1 MALAGFLIERSAVRA
16 QGFRY
21 NQGYRS
27 ELRDLF
33 MHTLRSTIRIVRP
46 IVVCLLAALILAGQV
61 AVSTAQSTDALPDPD
76 GVTFALVADGFIR
89 PLFVTHAGDG
99 SGRLF
104 VVEQGGRIWI
114 LDRSGQC
121 LPVPFLD
128 ISSLVSPAANQL
140 DTYTER
146 GLLGLAFHPDY
157 AQNGYFYVNYTD
169 LSGTTHITRYS
180 VSATDPNAAD
190 PASAQTLL
198 TQSQPFPNH
207 NGGWLGFGPDGYLY
221 ISLGDGGAAGDPL
234 GAGQMLNTW
243 LGKMLRIDV
252 NTDDGRPYAIPP
264 DNPFVG
270 QANALPEIWA
280 YGLRNAWRSSFDRLT
295 GDFYIA
301 DVGQNQWE
309 EVNFQPA
316 SSRGGENY
324 GWRAYEGTHVYDA
337 NMRVSGAVQPFAE
350 YSHSE
355 GISVTGGYVYR
366 GQRLPNL
373 YGVYFFG
380 DFGSGTLWAAR
391 RTADETWLVEPFV
404 LRSGLTISSFGEDE
418 AGELYIVDYRGAVY
432 RFEPAP

>member
-1 MALAGFLIERSAVRA
+1 MRN
-16 QGFRY
+16 FRLKIHV
-21 NQGYRS
+21 NR
-27 ELRDLF
+27 F
-33 MHTLRSTIRIVRP
+33 IAA
-46 IVVCLLAALILAGQV
+46 AALISLLFIGRPAPAAGQ
-61 AVSTAQSTDALPDPD
+61 SDGGLPDAD
-76 GVTFALVADGFIR
+76 SVTFALVADGFIR
-89 PLFVTHAGDG
+89 PLFLTHAGDG

-114 LDRSGQC
+114 LDRAGQR

-128 ISSLVSPAANQL
+128 ISNRVSPAANQL

-157 AQNGYFYVNYTD
+157 ARNGFFYINYTD
-169 LSGTTHITRYS
+169 TSGTTHITRYS
-180 VSATDPNAAD
+180 VSADDPNIAD

-198 TQSQPFPNH
+198 IQSQPFPNH
-207 NGGWLGFGPDGYLY
+207 NGGWIGFGPDGYLY

-243 LGKMLRIDV
+243 LGKILRIDV
-252 NTDDGRPYAIPP
+252 DARDGRPYAVPP

-270 QANALPEIWA
+270 QAGALPEIWA
-280 YGLRNAWRSSFDRLT
+280 YGLRNAWRNSFDRLT

-337 NMRVSGAVQPFAE
+337 NLRISGAVQPFAE
-350 YSHSE
+350 YNHSE

-366 GQRLPNL
+366 GQRLPDL

-380 DFGSGTLWAAR
+380 DFGSGTVWSAR
-391 RTADETWLVEPFV
+391 RADDGTWMVRPFV
-404 LRSGLTISSFGEDE
+404 RNSGLTISSFGEDE
-418 AGELYIVDYRGAVY
+418 IGELYIVDYQGAVY
-432 RFEPAP
+432 RFEPAN